1 MPFSR
6 QLSPGR
12 FAVAAG
18 LVLVFLTVWSQSR
31 VDRLQVRLA
40 DELRRGTRLESRV
53 TVLRT
58 EVLKSTGLREVEAQA
73 LGALGM
79 VTPPADRI
87 AMLDLGPAESNGR
100 GAFDALVGEA
110 YAAAPAPGSMP

>member
-1 MPFSR
+1 MPLRR

-31 VDRLQVRLA
+31 VDRLQLKLA

-58 EVLKSTGLREVEAQA
+58 EVLKSTGLREVEARA
-73 LGALGM
+73 LGSLGM
-79 VTPPADRI
+79 VTPPAENI
-87 AMLDLGPAESNGR
+87 AMLDLGPDRPQGR

-110 YAAAPAPGSMP
+110 YAAPAPGSMP